1 MAKIRKTASIENG
14 IMQVLKILNEDEIQE
29 TIGKSSSYLRKCSD
43 PSQQQQ
49 IDHNDSIKLDIACI
63 KKGKAPP
70 LFVAHEYIVIN
81 ESDNL
86 DSHKQNDIDETIRLF
101 ENESSINQF
110 IPTSDLNNIS
120 SIIDHDVLKE
130 GFQYSKVQHLNKSKH
145 SNSHQ
150 YYSEEMKKKVLEKD
164 KLVFKIIEEC
174 KSKSV

>member
-14 IMQVLKILNEDEIQE
+14 IMQVLKILNEEEIQE

-63 KKGKAPP
+63 KKGKTPP

-86 DSHKQNDIDETIRLF
+86 DSHKQNDIDEMLVKSTILHGKLT
-101 ENESSINQF
+101 EVVKLSED
-110 IPTSDLNNIS
+110 PKSDKGIEIS
-120 SIIDHDVLKE
+120 K
-130 GFQYSKVQHLNKSKH
+130 
-145 SNSHQ
+145 
-150 YYSEEMKKKVLEKD
+150 LEKKEIMEAIKNLED
-164 KLVFKIIEEC
+164 KIMKIKITVDQ
-174 KSKSV
+174 K

>member
-86 DSHKQNDIDETIRLF
+86 DSHKQNDIDEMLVKSTILHGKLT
-101 ENESSINQF
+101 EVVKLSED
-110 IPTSDLNNIS
+110 PKSDKGTEIS
-120 SIIDHDVLKE
+120 K
-130 GFQYSKVQHLNKSKH
+130 
-145 SNSHQ
+145 
-150 YYSEEMKKKVLEKD
+150 LEKKEIMEAIKNLED
-164 KLVFKIIEEC
+164 KIMKIKITVDQ
-174 KSKSV
+174 K

>member
-29 TIGKSSSYLRKCSD
+29 TINKSSSYLRKCSD

-70 LFVAHEYIVIN
+70 LFIAHEYIVIN

-86 DSHKQNDIDETIRLF
+86 DSHKQNDIDEMLVKSTILHGKLT
-101 ENESSINQF
+101 EVVKLAED
-110 IPTSDLNNIS
+110 PKSDRGIEIS
-120 SIIDHDVLKE
+120 K
-130 GFQYSKVQHLNKSKH
+130 
-145 SNSHQ
+145 
-150 YYSEEMKKKVLEKD
+150 LEKKEIMEAIKNLED
-164 KLVFKIIEEC
+164 KIMKIKITVDQ
-174 KSKSV
+174 K